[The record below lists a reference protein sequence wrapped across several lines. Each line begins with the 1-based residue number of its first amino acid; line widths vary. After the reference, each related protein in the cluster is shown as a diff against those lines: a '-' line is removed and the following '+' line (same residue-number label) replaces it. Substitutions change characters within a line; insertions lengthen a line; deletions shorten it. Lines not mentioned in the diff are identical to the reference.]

1 MKRKEKLIGLFMVL
15 FTMISVNAW
24 AGDSHKEHYG
34 RVIATTKGNGSVY
47 INETSLNHLGNTGWS
62 ESTPNSSVT
71 RETNCEQGLLSGVS
85 AAYDNPSF
93 QLNARADADY
103 KFVGWYTNEECTEGE
118 QKETQYSFSMDI
130 SKNTDST
137 NPATRHYY
145 AKFELIDMHYSKVIA
160 QTESDEKG
168 LVYVASTTTAPSAE
182 DYASTKEASTEERK
196 ENQTYTY
203 YLRVSPNTGYVFEGW
218 YKNEEKIGSN
228 NPQTVTITGTTYP
241 NNSDTYEARFVYSTY
256 ISKVNVTTDGDGSA
270 AVFKESVSSPTYSE
284 ENKTNTQSSQVA
296 PNSIPNHTYYL
307 YAEAGEGVVFKG
319 WKEGNAIVSYAN
331 PYEVTVTPTTNTTTK
346 NLTAVFGEPSSNW
359 TWGEAPAAGQYYIY
373 SPTNNVYIKATSTVT
388 AERDEATLFTLS
400 GSSNFTIAYDDNGS
414 TKYVY
419 EGSGNANWG
428 TTNTNKWNV
437 SEQSGGYYI
446 SHTDPDY
453 RTRTRY
459 IQVSATGIDYPR
471 NNYVGNNRLLIFIS
485 PAEIPAEAAYTSAWT
500 AANALT
506 ADQKANLSPEA
517 KAQLTEYLT
526 KPTDITNAAEVTAI
540 LKALCK
546 AAEGETRSTA
556 SGKYGTICL
565 PYAFTATGATV
576 HSVSGY
582 NKENS
587 TLSLDVVDS
596 PAAGVPYIYK
606 ATESSQ
612 SFDMDGGICVAGPV
626 EDAYLVGLLGN
637 LQVPNYNYVLQ
648 TKDGV
653 QGFYQLQLPN
663 SDDFATSTEYRCY
676 LKNNA
681 DFVEVGAKA
690 LRFSIE
696 ETTGIDTISQNETA
710 TGMSIYSVNG
720 VKVNSLQKGLNIV
733 KMIDGSIKKV
743 MVK

>member
-15 FTMISVNAW
+15 FTMISLNAF
-24 AGDSHKEHYG
+24 AGNDAARYG
-34 RVIATTKGNGSVY
+34 KVIATSSGNGKVY
-47 INETSLNHLGNTGWS
+47 VSTSNSTFGASWQDS
-62 ESTPNSSVT
+62 ESTATCDNKQLMG
-71 RETNCEQGLLSGVS
+71 NG
-85 AAYDNPSF
+85 YDNTY
-93 QLNARADADY
+93 NAKTYYFHAQANAEY
-103 KFVGWYTNEECTEGE
+103 KFVGWYENSDYSGE
-118 QKETQYSFSMDI
+118 AKIDNPLEVKFTLGSGTTQD
-130 SKNTDST
+130 
-137 NPATRHYY
+137 NPTTVQRY
-145 AKFELIDMHYSKVIA
+145 AKFEQIALHYSKVIA
-160 QTESDEKG
+160 RTESEEKG
-168 LVYVASTTTAPSAE
+168 LVYVATTNTNPSDA
-182 DYASTKEASTEERK
+182 DYAATKEASTQERK

-203 YLRVSPNTGYVFEGW
+203 YLRARANTGYAFEGW
-218 YKNEEKIGSN
+218 YKNGEKIGDN
-228 NPQTVTITGTTYP
+228 NSQTVSIKGTTDP

-256 ISKVNVTTDGDGSA
+256 YSKVSVATDGEGSA
-270 AVFKESVSSPTYSE
+270 AVFSKTVSSPTYSD
-284 ENKTNTQSSQVA
+284 ENKSNTQSSQVA

-319 WKEGNAIVSYAN
+319 WKEGNDIVSYAN
-331 PYEVTVTPTTNTTTK
+331 PYEMTVTPTTTTATK
-346 NLTAVFGEPSSNW
+346 TLTAVFGEPNSNW

-373 SPTNNVYIKATSTVT
+373 SPINKVYIKATSTVT
-388 AERDEATLFTLS
+388 TERDDATLFTLS

-428 TTNTNKWNV
+428 TTNTNKWSV
-437 SEQSGGYYI
+437 SKQSGGYYI
-446 SHTDPDY
+446 SHTDPEY
-453 RTRTRY
+453 WTTRTRY

-485 PAEIPAEAAYTSAWT
+485 PAEIPAEAAYTTAWT

-517 KAQLTEYLT
+517 SAQLTEYLT
-526 KPTDITNAAEVTAI
+526 KPTDITNATEVTAI

-556 SGKYGTICL
+556 SDKYGTICL

-576 HSVSGY
+576 YSVSEY

-587 TLSLDVVDS
+587 TLSLTVVEN

-606 ATESSQ
+606 ATDSSQ
-612 SFDMDGGICVAGPV
+612 RFDMNGGECVAGPV
-626 EDAYLVGLLGN
+626 GDAYLVGLLGN

-663 SDDFATSTEYRCY
+663 LDDFATSTEYRCY
-676 LKNNA
+676 LKNNN
-681 DFVEVGAKA
+681 DFTSEAKA
-690 LRFSIE
+690 ISFSIK
-696 ETTGIDTISQNETA
+696 ETTDINSISQQET
-710 TGMSIYSVNG
+710 TVGKSIYTVNG
-720 VKVNSLQKGLNIV
+720 VKVSSLQKGMNII
-733 KMIDGSIKKV
+733 KMTDGSVKKV